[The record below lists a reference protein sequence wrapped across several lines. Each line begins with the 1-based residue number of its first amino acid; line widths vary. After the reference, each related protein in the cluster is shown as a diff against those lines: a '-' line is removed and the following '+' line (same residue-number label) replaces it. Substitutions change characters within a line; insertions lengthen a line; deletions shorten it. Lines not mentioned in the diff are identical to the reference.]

1 MGIINRAALFEKL
14 NPMLFQS
21 LESATRF
28 ARYRSHSRVELV
40 HWFNQILL
48 QNTTDLHLII
58 AGAGIDVSILSAD
71 ITECIE
77 RLPQSQSGIDF
88 SPDIERA
95 AERSWIYASL
105 RFGSTCVRSAHLLL
119 ALLDDPTSC
128 QLLKRT
134 SQEWQK
140 ISARDLLTH
149 WERWL
154 AGSAE
159 KDVTAPSGAANG
171 GALEASGEFM
181 PHQGSA
187 VEKFT
192 RNLTELARQGEIDKV
207 SCREAEIR
215 QLVDILIR
223 RRQNN
228 PLLVG
233 EAGVGKTAVAE
244 GLALRIA
251 EGTVPPPLKDV
262 QLLELDI
269 AMMQAGASVKGEFEN
284 RLKQLIAEVQ
294 SLSTPAILFIDE
306 AHTLIG
312 AGGAAGTGD
321 AANLLKP
328 ALARGKLRTI
338 AATTWGEYKKHIEK
352 DPALTRRFQ
361 VIHVQEPGERAAIE
375 MLRAVMPVL
384 QSHHRVAILD
394 EAVVAAVKLS
404 HRYIPAR
411 QLPDKAISLLD
422 TACARVSVSHSQ
434 HPFVIEAL
442 QSEIGHLERL
452 IVVLEQEML
461 QGIDHAGQLQE
472 LKASLDGKTLQH
484 TQLVE
489 RWTEEHALVKEI
501 VEHSQRLTDAETQDK
516 EKDRV
521 RESLNALQQR
531 LDALQEESKLVH
543 SCVDRHVIAEVV
555 AEWTG
560 IPVGKMLRDEQQAIL
575 RLPEALGQR
584 VLGQDHAIGEVCEQ
598 LKISRAGLEDPA
610 KPIGVFLLVGPSGVG
625 KTETA
630 LALAEQLYG
639 GEEHLICINMSE
651 FQEPHTVSTLKGAP
665 PGYVGYGEGG
675 VLTEAVRRRPYS
687 VVLLDEIEK
696 AHRDIHEIFYQVFDK
711 GWMEDGEGRYIDFR
725 NTLILMTANVGDDL
739 IHQLCEDPELSPR
752 PDVLV
757 KELRE
762 PLRKVFP
769 AAFLGRV
776 KTVPY
781 YPLSPDLFKRL
792 VAHKLNKVAGRL
804 DGRYKLKLKWDDE
817 ILAWIHQR
825 IDHAESGARL
835 IDAVINTE
843 ILSPL
848 STALLVSRETF
859 SDEIHLRL
867 SEAGKPSFV
876 SGGGSSAPAPHTD
889 DVAPQHHVQESHAA
903 PSPIN

>member
-28 ARYRSHSRVELV
+28 ARYRSHTRVELI
-40 HWFNQILL
+40 HWINQILL

-58 AGAGIDVSILSAD
+58 AGAGVDASILSAD

-77 RLPQSQSGIDF
+77 RLPQSQAGIDF
-88 SPDIERA
+88 STDIERA
-95 AERSWIYASL
+95 AERAWIYASL
-105 RFGSTCVRSAHLLL
+105 RFGNQRVRSAHLLL
-119 ALLDDPTSC
+119 ALLDDVTSC
-128 QLLKRT
+128 QTLKRT

-140 ISARDLLTH
+140 VTAQDLLTH

-154 AGSAE
+154 TGSAE
-159 KDVTAPSGAANG
+159 NGDSAPVDPVQESAAGGSGDY
-171 GALEASGEFM
+171 M

-187 VEKFT
+187 IEKFT

-251 EGTVPPPLKDV
+251 EGTVPPPLKEV

-284 RLKQLIAEVQ
+284 RLKQLISEVQ
-294 SLSTPAILFIDE
+294 SLPVPAILFIDE

-361 VIHVQEPGERAAIE
+361 IIHVQEPGERAAIE

-384 QSHHRVAILD
+384 QSHHHVAILD
-394 EAVVAAVKLS
+394 EAVVASVKLS
-404 HRYIPAR
+404 QRYIPAR

-434 HPFVIEAL
+434 HPFAIETL
-442 QSEIGHLERL
+442 QSEIDQQQRL
-452 IVVLEQEML
+452 IGLLEQEML
-461 QGIDHAGQLQE
+461 QGIDHGEQLQGI
-472 LKASLDGKTLQH
+472 KTSLDENCVQHGKLT
-484 TQLVE
+484 E
-489 RWTEEHALVKEI
+489 RWNAEHALVQDI
-501 VEHSQRLTDAETQDK
+501 VEQSQCLTVAEPQDK
-516 EKDRV
+516 DGVLR
-521 RESLNALQQR
+521 RLNELQAQ
-531 LDALQEESKLVH
+531 LDVVQEENKLVH

-575 RLPEALGQR
+575 RLPDALGQR
-584 VLGQDHAIGEVCEQ
+584 VLGQDHAICEICEQ

-639 GEEHLICINMSE
+639 GEDHLICINMSE

-752 PDVLV
+752 PEVLV

-781 YPLSPDLFKRL
+781 YPLSPDLFKKL
-792 VAHKLNKVAGRL
+792 VAHKLNKVARRL
-804 DGRYKLKLKWDDE
+804 DGRYKLKLKWNQE
-817 ILAWIHQR
+817 ILTWIHNR

-848 STALLVSRETF
+848 STALLVAREAF
-859 SDEIHLRL
+859 SDEIHIHLSADGKPTFSSS
-867 SEAGKPSFV
+867 SEANKAPTETVDSAALPSVFE
-876 SGGGSSAPAPHTD
+876 SLLAPLPT
-889 DVAPQHHVQESHAA
+889 
-903 PSPIN
+903 N

>member
-14 NPMLFQS
+14 NPTLFQS

-28 ARYRSHSRVELV
+28 ARYRSHARVDMV
-40 HWFNQILL
+40 HWLNQILL
-48 QNTTDLHLII
+48 QNTTDLHLIV
-58 AGAGIDVSILSAD
+58 AGAGIDAALLSAD
-71 ITECIE
+71 ITESIE

-105 RFGSTCVRSAHLLL
+105 RFGSQRVRSAHLLL
-119 ALLDDPTSC
+119 ALLDDATSC

-140 ISARDLLTH
+140 ITAPDLLTH

-154 AGSAE
+154 AGSSE
-159 KDVTAPSGAANG
+159 KDDAAPISQQQESVFDSAGDY
-171 GALEASGEFM
+171 M
-181 PHQGSA
+181 PHKGSA
-187 VEKFT
+187 IQKFT

-284 RLKQLIAEVQ
+284 RLKQLISEVQ

-338 AATTWGEYKKHIEK
+338 AATTWSEYKKHIEK

-361 VIHVQEPGERAAIE
+361 VIHVQEPTERAAIE
-375 MLRAVMPVL
+375 MIRAVMPVL

-394 EAVVAAVKLS
+394 EAVVASVKLS
-404 HRYIPAR
+404 LRYIPAR

-434 HPFVIEAL
+434 HPFVIETL
-442 QSEIGHLERL
+442 QSEIGHQQRL
-452 IVVLEQEML
+452 IGVLEQEML
-461 QGIDHAGQLQE
+461 QGIDHAVQLQE
-472 LKASLDGKTLQH
+472 LRSGLDGKVIQH
-484 TQLVE
+484 SQLVD
-489 RWTEEHALVKEI
+489 RWNAEHALVKGI
-501 VEHSQRLTDAETQDK
+501 VEQSRRLTDVETQDK
-516 EKDRV
+516 DSV
-521 RESLNALQQR
+521 RQQLNELQKR
-531 LDALQEESKLVH
+531 LDAVQEESKLVH
-543 SCVDRHVIAEVV
+543 ACVDRHVIAEVV

-560 IPVGKMLRDEQQAIL
+560 IPVGKMLRDEQLAIL

-584 VLGQDHAIGEVCEQ
+584 VLGQDHAINEVCEQ

-739 IHQLCEDPELSPR
+739 IHQLCEDPELAPR

-757 KELRE
+757 KELRD

-769 AAFLGRV
+769 PAFLGRV

-804 DGRYKLKLKWDDE
+804 EGRYKLKLKWNE
-817 ILAWIHQR
+817 QVLSWIHKR
-825 IDHAESGARL
+825 IDHVESGARL

-859 SDEIHLRL
+859 SNEIHLRL
-867 SEAGKPSFV
+867 SDDGKPIFASGAGSDTAPPQAGESSVQPYV
-876 SGGGSSAPAPHTD
+876 S
-889 DVAPQHHVQESHAA
+889 ENLL
-903 PSPIN
+903 SPLQIN

>member
-14 NPMLFQS
+14 NPTLFQA

-28 ARYRSHSRVELV
+28 ARYRSHARVELV
-40 HWFNQILL
+40 HWINQILL
-48 QNTTDLHLII
+48 QNTTDLHLILT
-58 AGAGIDVSILSAD
+58 GSGIDVSVLSAD

-88 SPDIERA
+88 SPDIERGV
-95 AERSWIYASL
+95 ERSWIYASL
-105 RFGSTCVRSAHLLL
+105 RFGSSRVRSAHLLL
-119 ALLDDPTSC
+119 ALLDDATTC
-128 QLLKRT
+128 QALKRT

-140 ISARDLLTH
+140 VTAQDLVNQ
-149 WERWL
+149 WGRWL
-154 AGSAE
+154 VGSAE
-159 KDVTAPSGAANG
+159 SDDALPVSESGGKAADT
-171 GALEASGEFM
+171 SGEYL

-187 VEKFT
+187 IEKFT

-269 AMMQAGASVKGEFEN
+269 AMMQAGASVKGEFES
-284 RLKQLIAEVQ
+284 RLKQLISEVQ
-294 SLSTPAILFIDE
+294 SLTVPAILFIDE

-361 VIHVQEPGERAAIE
+361 VIHVQEPGESAAIE

-394 EAVVAAVKLS
+394 EAVVASVKLS
-404 HRYIPAR
+404 QRYIPAR

-434 HPFVIEAL
+434 LPFAIETL
-442 QSEIGHLERL
+442 QAEIDQQQRL
-452 IVVLEQEML
+452 IVLLEQEMQ
-461 QGIDHAGQLQE
+461 QGIDHGEQVQA
-472 LKASLDGKTLQH
+472 LKSS
-484 TQLVE
+484 LVE
-489 RWTEEHALVKEI
+489 HVSQHALLIERWNAEHALVKEI
-501 VEHSQRLTDAETQDK
+501 VEQSQRLTDTETQDK
-516 EKDRV
+516 DTARQH
-521 RESLNALQQR
+521 LNDLQKQ
-531 LDALQEESKLVH
+531 LNSVQEENKLVH

-560 IPVGKMLRDEQQAIL
+560 IPVGKMLRDEQQAVL
-575 RLPEALGQR
+575 RLPEALGLR
-584 VLGQDHAIGEVCEQ
+584 VLGQDHAINEVCEQ
-598 LKISRAGLEDPA
+598 LKISRAGLEDPS

-725 NTLILMTANVGDDL
+725 NTLILMTATVGDDL
-739 IHQLCEDPELSPR
+739 VHQLCEDPELAPH

-781 YPLSPDLFKRL
+781 YPLSPDLFKKL

-804 DGRYKLKLKWDDE
+804 EGRYKLKLQWNHE
-817 ILAWIHQR
+817 ILTWIHNR

-848 STALLVSRETF
+848 STALLVSREEF
-859 SDEIHLRL
+859 SDEIHIYL
-867 SEAGKPSFV
+867 SDDGKPAFRSSPLLGKEP
-876 SGGGSSAPAPHTD
+876 SGQGNCAVQSPALQPT
-889 DVAPQHHVQESHAA
+889 A
-903 PSPIN
+903 